1 MGMRVWPLAVTIV
14 ATVFPSGWTRIVVL
28 LVLELE
34 LMRGLPFFRV

>member
-14 ATVFPSGWTRIVVL
+14 ATVFPSGWTCIVVL
-28 LVLELE
+28 LVLDLE